1 MEKGFINVMEE
12 IVTTLV
18 NVIMMSP
25 DYQTFCHCRQCRNDI
40 IALSLNNLPTHYV
53 TRDEGREFVF
63 EQLNREENRKW
74 LNKKII
80 QAIHVVGK
88 YPKHNI

>member
-1 MEKGFINVMEE
+1 MI
-12 IVTTLV
+12 LL
-18 NVIMMSP
+18 
-25 DYQTFCHCRQCRNDI
+25 HL
-40 IALSLNNLPTHYV
+40 ALNNLPTHYV
-53 TRDEGREFVF
+53 TREEGREFVF

-74 LNKKII
+74 MNKKII